1 MNETHYFVIPIL
13 TCNGSPFL
21 GAAGA
26 PRKCNFFF
34 FLAQLQDVKSTESH
48 CAAQAM
54 LSSRWRRL
62 VQRTLSGRLS
72 DRGAVWAAPHRWG
85 CTLVATRKDK
95 LLRCVHVR

>member
-1 MNETHYFVIPIL
+1 MNETLYFVIPTL

-21 GAAGA
+21 WA
-26 PRKCNFFF
+26 PRKCNFFFF
-34 FLAQLQDVKSTESH
+34 FLAQLQDVGSTESH

-54 LSSRWRRL
+54 LSPRWRRL

-85 CTLVATRKDK
+85 CTLVAARKDK
-95 LLRCVHVR
+95 LLRCGHAL